1 MGRNDVN
8 CMDVF
13 NRNNTYHT
21 RELPILKSY
30 MLIGR
35 VNTPANGVS
44 IQISEIPIN
53 SEQPLHR
60 HAPEQCYYIIRGRG
74 LMIIER
80 EEWVVEAGDAVYIP
94 SNKDH
99 GIKNIG
105 SKVLEYLTANS
116 PAFDPDYEKALWPNK
131 SSLK

>member
-13 NRNNTYHT
+13 NRNNTYNT
-21 RELPILKSY
+21 GELPILKSY

-80 EEWVVEAGDAVYIP
+80 EERVVEAGDAVYIP
-94 SNKDH
+94 SNNDH

-105 SKVLEYLTANS
+105 SEVLEYLTANS

>member
-1 MGRNDVN
+1 
-8 CMDVF
+8 MDVF
-13 NRNNTYHT
+13 NRNNTYNT
-21 RELPILKSY
+21 GDLLILKSY

-35 VNTPANGVS
+35 VNTPAKDVS
-44 IQISEIPIN
+44 IQISEIPVN

-74 LMIIER
+74 LMIIDGEER
-80 EEWVVEAGDAVYIP
+80 VLEAGNAVYIP

-105 SKVLEYLTANS
+105 SEVLEYLTANS
-116 PAFDPDYEKALWPNK
+116 PAFDADREKALWPNK